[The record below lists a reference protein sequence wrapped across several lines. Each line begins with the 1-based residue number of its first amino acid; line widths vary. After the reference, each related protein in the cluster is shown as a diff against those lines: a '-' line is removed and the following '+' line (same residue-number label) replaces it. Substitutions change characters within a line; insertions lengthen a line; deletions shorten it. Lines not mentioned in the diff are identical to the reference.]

1 MTTRVFCW
9 IVSIFRHLL
18 CFIMEPKDS
27 LFEDAAISYGAVFVD
42 RVSPFYIVAKF
53 LECSDGTGSDPNVP
67 RLNLRPRR
75 K

>member
-42 RVSPFYIVAKF
+42 RVSPF
-53 LECSDGTGSDPNVP
+53 
-67 RLNLRPRR
+67 
-75 K
+75 